1 MRVLYSVCR
10 LGGGGSMGDW
20 VYLLFISHGNPQPGP
35 VVNYYLLVLP
45 TMVQWLMW
53 SRKPLGKWFNG
64 SIVDYSLSLSRT
76 TTTRCPPLPF
86 LNTFVFAF
94 LSLWTPRL
102 SWCDLNPGE
111 CPYSCSQWQWYAAGR
126 AGKLCRTRNRVEDV
140 LHAAYGRLSLRGAQ
154 GAGESPSDR
163 LRGRAKGG
171 RRKGGGLSSCFFY
184 LQVYFP
190 PDFVV
195 LVSRFN

>member
-1 MRVLYSVCR
+1 M
-10 LGGGGSMGDW
+10 
-20 VYLLFISHGNPQPGP
+20 
-35 VVNYYLLVLP
+35 
-45 TMVQWLMW
+45 
-53 SRKPLGKWFNG
+53 
-64 SIVDYSLSLSRT
+64 
-76 TTTRCPPLPF
+76 
-86 LNTFVFAF
+86 
-94 LSLWTPRL
+94 
-102 SWCDLNPGE
+102 
-111 CPYSCSQWQWYAAGR
+111 
-126 AGKLCRTRNRVEDV
+126 EDV

-195 LVSRFN
+195 LVSRFNEKYTLLELNSKDVTIWGLKF